1 MSFYG
6 FAKVIACNTLNW
18 FFKVRIEG
26 KENIPPEGGYILCAN
41 HRTYADPVFVGGATP
56 HQLHFMA
63 KAELFKNPFFSFLIR
78 HLGAFPIERGKGD
91 TTAIET
97 AIGLLKSGKAMVM
110 FPEGTR
116 SKDGKPLRAKSGVAM
131 LAYQTG
137 ADILPMSI
145 SFGKRLHF
153 RCGVT
158 IRIGKLIKNEELGIT
173 ELVPSQL
180 KFARNLIMERIVEN
194 LDPVE

>member
-6 FAKVIACNTLNW
+6 FAKVIACNALNW

-41 HRTYADPVFVGGATP
+41 HRSYADPVFVGGATP
-56 HQLHFMA
+56 HQLHFLA
-63 KAELFKNPFFSFLIR
+63 KAALFKNPSFSFLIR
-78 HLGAFPIERGKGD
+78 PLVAFPIERGKGD

-180 KFARNLIMERIVEN
+180 KFASNLIMERIVEN

>member
-6 FAKVIACNTLNW
+6 FAKFLACNTLRW
-18 FFKVRIEG
+18 FYKVRVEG
-26 KENIPPEGGYILCAN
+26 QENIPARGGYILCAN
-41 HRTYADPVFVGGATP
+41 HRTNADPVFVTAATP

-63 KAELFKNPFFSFLIR
+63 KAELFKNPIFGFIIR

-91 TTAIET
+91 TAAIDTAIS
-97 AIGLLKSGKAMVM
+97 ILKGGNAMVM

-116 SKDGKPLRAKSGVAM
+116 SRDGKPLRPKSGAAM
-131 LAYQTG
+131 LAFQTG
-137 ADILPMSI
+137 ADILPVSI
-145 SFGKRLHF
+145 SFGKKLRF

-158 IRIGKLIKNEELGIT
+158 VRVGQLIGHEQLGIT
-173 ELVPSQL
+173 ALVPSQL
-180 KFARNLIMERIVEN
+180 KAASSLIMGRIVEN